1 MNKIPLRK
9 QALSI
14 PNILSYFRILLIP
27 VCAVLYLR
35 GKVFYA
41 LGVLALSGLTDIAD
55 GKIARRY
62 DMVTDLGKVLD
73 PVADKLT
80 QGVLIFCV
88 AVRTPLIAILAG
100 ILVLK
105 EAVMIASGYKLY
117 KKAGVVNSSR
127 WYGKLCTI
135 LVYATL
141 VIHIAFPALHRSVP
155 RSVTAVSVAVCG
167 SMMILSFILYNIR
180 FSRQLRLRSA
190 DEAGEDDLS
199 Q

>member
-1 MNKIPLRK
+1 MNKKQSLRK

-35 GKVFYA
+35 GRTFPA
-41 LGVLALSGLTDIAD
+41 LAVLVLSGLTDIAD
-55 GKIARRY
+55 GKIARRCG
-62 DMVTDLGKVLD
+62 MVTDLGKVLD

-88 AVRTPLIAILAG
+88 AGKTPLIALLAG
-100 ILVLK
+100 ILVVK

-135 LVYATL
+135 LVYSTL
-141 VIHIAFPALHRSVP
+141 VVHIAFPELPPV
-155 RSVTAVSVAVCG
+155 VTHIAVIVCG
-167 SMMILSFILYNIR
+167 SMMIVSFVLYNIR
-180 FSRQLRLRSA
+180 FFRQLRLRSA
-190 DEAGEDDLS
+190 DGEPEDDVS
-199 Q
+199 P